1 MLGGGGAASGLSDPS
16 LPGVLKTGR
25 GCPERAAPARCIVGT
40 AGLGRNTST
49 ASHSATPQWDSTGVR
64 QSSILSPNV
73 EFLIKEG
80 SGYLVLSLEVNFQ
93 KTNID
98 KLCRD

>member
-49 ASHSATPQWDSTGVR
+49 ASHSATPQWGNTGVR
-64 QSSILSPNV
+64 QSSILSPNF

-80 SGYLVLSLEVNFQ
+80 SEYWVLNLEVNFK
-93 KTNID
+93 KTNTD